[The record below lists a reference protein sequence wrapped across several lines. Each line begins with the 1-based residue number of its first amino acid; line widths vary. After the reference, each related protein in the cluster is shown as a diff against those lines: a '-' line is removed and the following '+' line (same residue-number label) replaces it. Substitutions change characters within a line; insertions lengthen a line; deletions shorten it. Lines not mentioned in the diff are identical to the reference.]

1 MYKLFKA
8 KPGIRLKIM
17 IKYLLILLIILFF
30 LKPDSA
36 QNPAADSL
44 ERAIKTGA
52 AKDTNLVNALNRLS
66 INFWYKDT
74 EKAYQYT
81 REALDEAKRINFR
94 RGLAVSNNLMGVV
107 FDIKSEYDSALFYYN
122 QSVKFSKETG
132 YLKILASAYNNIGMV
147 HKNRGH
153 FSLAI
158 KAYYDALR
166 IFERQKDEKGIGNA
180 CNNLGLVYYDMKQYQ
195 TALNFHEKSLKI
207 REKIQDKYGIG
218 ASLTNLGMTYS
229 ELNKSEKSLD
239 YYLRS
244 LRIKEELGDKYG
256 LGILLNNLALNY
268 MDKKDFRKA
277 LDMYR
282 RSAIYHREVED
293 YNGLIFTYIN
303 TGMAYLR
310 TKDYQASE
318 AMIDSARI
326 IATEIKSVSRLAKVY
341 DAYTMLFGNSGNY
354 FKAYKSYLVMDSLK
368 DSLYSENMSRNTA
381 EMRALY
387 ETEKSEGEI
396 VLLQKENRIKNLE
409 IKQQKIRNR
418 TQLMIAAILLLL
430 VVSGATVWY
439 IRSKYRL
446 KIEAE
451 QEKRLIQKEAYSSV
465 VNAEEGER
473 KRIAM
478 ELHDGLGQLLSAARL
493 NVSVLEDVAGE
504 KDMEVVRN
512 AESLIDQAITDLRNI
527 SHNLMP
533 SALISLGLVAAL
545 YDMASKINSG
555 KQVKVVVETSGIDKR
570 LQEDFEIALYR
581 VVQESVNNI
590 LKHAG
595 ASTIFINLTKEGE
608 SLKLDITDNGKGMPE
623 NALSNS
629 KGIGWEDIRSRVSL
643 FNGNMKLHSSPGAGT
658 NIIINFSKLAL

>member
-1 MYKLFKA
+1 
-8 KPGIRLKIM
+8 M
-17 IKYLLILLIILFF
+17 IKYLLTLLILLFF
-30 LKPDSA
+30 LKPGPA
-36 QNPAADSL
+36 QNPVADSL

-81 REALDEAKRINFR
+81 REALDEARRINFR

-132 YLKILASAYNNIGMV
+132 YIKILASAYNNIGMV

-158 KAYYDALR
+158 KAYFDALR
-166 IFERQKDEKGIGNA
+166 IFENQKDEKGIGNA
-180 CNNLGLVYYDMKQYQ
+180 YNNLGLVYYDMKQYQ
-195 TALNFHEKSLKI
+195 TALDFHEKSLKI

-218 ASLTNLGMTYS
+218 ASLTNLGLIYS
-229 ELNKSEKSLD
+229 DLNNIEKSLD

-256 LGILLNNLALNY
+256 LGILLNNLALIY
-268 MDKKDFRKA
+268 MDKKEYLKA
-277 LDMYR
+277 HDMYR

-318 AMIDSARI
+318 AMIDSARE

-341 DAYTMLFGNSGNY
+341 EAYAALFGISGNY
-354 FKAYKSYLVMDSLK
+354 FKAYKSYLVLDSLK
-368 DSLYSENMSRNTA
+368 DSLYSENMSRSTA

-418 TQLMIAAILLLL
+418 IQLMIAAILLLL

-446 KIEAE
+446 KIESE
-451 QEKRLIQKEAYSSV
+451 HEKLLIQKEAYSSV

-493 NVSVLEDVAGE
+493 NVSVLEYVAGE
-504 KDMEVVRN
+504 KDMEVVLN

-533 SALISLGLVAAL
+533 SALIRLGLVSAL
-545 YDMASKINSG
+545 HDMAAKINTG
-555 KQVKVVVETSGIDKR
+555 KKKVVVQTNITEDR
-570 LQEDFEIALYR
+570 LQEDFEIAVYR
-581 VVQESVNNI
+581 IIQEAVNNI
-590 LKHAG
+590 LKHAA
-595 ASTIFINLTKEGE
+595 ASTIIINLMSEGDN
-608 SLKLDITDNGKGMPE
+608 LKLDISDDGKGMPE
-623 NALSNS
+623 NAAKNS
-629 KGIGWEDIRSRVSL
+629 SGIGWEDIRSRVSL
-643 FNGNMKLHSSPGAGT
+643 FNGKMNLYSAVGEGT
-658 NIIINFSKLAL
+658 HINIYFSKPAI